1 MKKLIV
7 LLSLMLLCIGGF
19 AQQKQEMPL
28 DPAVRVGKLD
38 NGLTYFIRQ
47 NANPE
52 KRAEFY
58 IATNVGAINETP
70 AQRGLAHFLE
80 HMCFNGNKD
89 FPGNTMMSY
98 LEKNGLI
105 FGANINAM
113 TGVESTVY
121 TLSTIPTDRKNL
133 MDTALVILQND
144 AAFVTNDFGEVEK
157 ERGVIIEEWR
167 SGNTAQRRQQEALF
181 KVLFKGTKYADCNV
195 IGDEQCLSTF
205 NPQEL
210 VDFYKTWYYPG
221 NQAIIVVGDV
231 DPDYIEGK
239 IKELFSIIPKK
250 EVEPVKEVINV
261 PDNAE
266 PLSLVFSDP
275 EINNT
280 QLLLITKEKALP
292 KAVKTTP
299 QYFMIDAIKS
309 LVSSMLNER
318 LSDASKKPDA
328 PFIQASYS
336 DQNVCETMDIGLLGA
351 AVKDNRIEDAVN
363 AIVGIARQAEK
374 YGFTA
379 DEFDRAKASLL
390 RSYQAAE
397 DRAATRT
404 NNQLAM
410 QIVQYFLSNEPYCEP
425 ATLNAMAKQ
434 MLGMFNVDMI
444 NQMFSQGGSFLS
456 LNNSVLFLTGATK
469 DAEAFPT
476 EEKLAEMFTNAFK
489 AEVAAPQVE
498 EIAKDFLDASAIKAG
513 KIKKEE
519 DGYLGSK
526 VWTLSNGIMVYV
538 YPTDVRKDRVS
549 FSLIQD
555 GGKSMLPQELL
566 PSFDDNV
573 RYFYTSNA
581 GVGDFP
587 ANTVRKML
595 AGKNVSVSNYV
606 NDTHSGV
613 HASSSN
619 KDIET
624 ALQLMYLCYTKPRC
638 DAKEFETTMGQM
650 KTIAANLGSNPE
662 YQYEMLRAAAE
673 TNNSPRTT
681 MFGAELL
688 EKVSADAIN
697 KGNAM
702 LFGDAVGAKMFIVGD
717 FDPETVKPIVEKYIA
732 SLPVK
737 SKKPR
742 AMVDHKLYPADGENL
757 VSKEIKMENPNT
769 YASVLYQG
777 PMEKN
782 LENSA
787 INRAMTYIMNMRY
800 IASLREEDGGT
811 YSPRVSGHVSPLP
824 DERYYFGVSFE
835 TGKDKAQGLLDKVYS
850 GIEALAAEG
859 PTDEE
864 MGKTIEMMKK
874 NIPESK
880 KNPSY
885 WENLLEQYY
894 LYGYD
899 MDLTDEI
906 IDKFVTKENV
916 QNAAKTIVNSH
927 NRLTV
932 KVDPE

>member
-1 MKKLIV
+1 MKKLII
-7 LLSLMLLCIGGF
+7 LFSLMLMGVFSF
-19 AQQKQEMPL
+19 AQMQEMPL

-38 NGLTYFIRQ
+38 NGLTYFIRH

-113 TGVESTVY
+113 TGVEQTIY
-121 TLSTIPTDRKNL
+121 TLSTIPTDKQFL

-231 DPDYIEGK
+231 DLDYIEGK
-239 IKELFSIIPKK
+239 IKELFSVIPKK
-250 EVEPVKEVINV
+250 EAEPVKEVINV
-261 PDNAE
+261 PDNEE
-266 PLSLVFSDP
+266 PLSLVFTDP

-280 QLLLITKEKALP
+280 QLLIASKEKAIP
-292 KAVKTTP
+292 QAMKTSP
-299 QYFMIDAIKS
+299 QYFLIEAVKD
-309 LVSSMLNER
+309 LVASMLNER

-336 DQNVCETMDIGLLGA
+336 DQNVCHTMDVGLLGV

-363 AIVGIARQAEK
+363 TIVGIARQAEK

-390 RSYQAAE
+390 RGYQAAE

-425 ATLNAMAKQ
+425 ATLNAIAKQ
-434 MLGMFNVDMI
+434 MIGMLNVDMI
-444 NQMFSQGGSFLS
+444 NQMFSQGGSFIS
-456 LNNSVLFLTGATK
+456 LKNCVLFLTGASK
-469 DAEAFPT
+469 DAAAFPS
-476 EEKLAEMFTNAFK
+476 EEKLVEYFTNAYN
-489 AEVAAPQVE
+489 AEVAAPEVE
-498 EIAKDFLDASAIKAG
+498 EIEKDFLDASAIKAG

-526 VWTLSNGIMVYV
+526 VWTLSNGVMVYV

-549 FSLIQD
+549 FTLIQD
-555 GGKSMLPQELL
+555 GGQSILPQELL

-573 RYFYTSNA
+573 RYFYSSNA
-581 GVGDFP
+581 GVGKFP
-587 ANTVRKML
+587 ANMVSKML
-595 AGKNVSVSNYV
+595 AGKTAYASTYV
-606 NDTHSGV
+606 NDTHSGI
-613 HASSSN
+613 HGSSST

-624 ALQLMYLCYTKPRC
+624 ALQLMYLNYTQPRC

-662 YQYEMLRAAAE
+662 YQYQMLLAAAE

-681 MFGAELL
+681 MFGTELL
-688 EKVSADAIN
+688 EKVSAEKIN
-697 KGNAM
+697 KGNAI
-702 LFGDAVGAKMFIVGD
+702 LFGDAVGAKMFLVGD
-717 FDPETVKPIVEKYIA
+717 FDPETVKPMIEKYVA

-757 VSKEIKMENPNT
+757 VAKEIKMENPNT
-769 YASVLYQG
+769 YATVLYQG
-777 PMEKN
+777 QMEKN
-782 LENSA
+782 MENSA
-787 INRAMTYIMNMRY
+787 IIRAMTYIMNMRY

-811 YSPRVSGHVSPLP
+811 YSPRINGYVSPLP
-824 DERYYFGVSFE
+824 NERYYFSVGFE
-835 TGKDKAQGLLDKVYS
+835 TGKDKAQVLLDKVYS
-850 GIEALAAEG
+850 GIQALAAEG

-885 WENLLEQYY
+885 WENLLQQYY

-916 QNAAKTIVNSH
+916 QKMAKTVVNNN

>member
-1 MKKLIV
+1 MKKIV
-7 LLSLMLLCIGGF
+7 ILFSLMLIGIFGF
-19 AQQKQEMPL
+19 AQQAQQMPL
-28 DPAVRVGKLD
+28 DPAVRVGKLE

-121 TLSTIPTDRKNL
+121 TLSTIPTDKQFL
-133 MDTALVILQND
+133 VDTALVILQND
-144 AAFVTNDFGEVEK
+144 AAFVTNDFNEIEK

-205 NPQEL
+205 APQEL
-210 VDFYKTWYYPG
+210 VNFYKTWYYPA

-239 IKELFSIIPKK
+239 IKEFFSVIPKK
-250 EVEPVKEVINV
+250 DVEPVKEVINV

-266 PLSLVFSDP
+266 PLSLVFTDP
-275 EINNT
+275 EISNT
-280 QLLLITKEKALP
+280 QLLLISKEKALP
-292 KAVKTTP
+292 KAMKATP
-299 QYFMIDAIKS
+299 QYFVINAVKR

-328 PFIQASYS
+328 PFIQANYGE
-336 DQNVCETMDIGLLGA
+336 QNVSETMDVGLLGV
-351 AVKDNRIEDAVN
+351 AVKDNKVEDAVN
-363 AIVGIARQAEK
+363 TIVGIVRQAEK

-379 DEFDRAKASLL
+379 DEFERAKASLL
-390 RSYQAAE
+390 RGYQAAE

-404 NNQLAM
+404 NSQLAN
-410 QIVQYFLSNEPYCEP
+410 QIVQYFLNNEPYTDP

-434 MLGMFNVDMI
+434 MLGMFSVDMI
-444 NQMFSQGGSFLS
+444 NQMFSQGSSFLS
-456 LNNSVLFLTGATK
+456 LNNSVLFLTGSTK
-469 DAEAFPT
+469 DASAFPS

-526 VWTLSNGIMVYV
+526 VWTLGNGVMVYL

-555 GGKSMLPQELL
+555 GGQSLLPEELL

-581 GVGDFP
+581 GVGQFP

-595 AGKNVSVSNYV
+595 AGKNVSVSPFV

-613 HASSSN
+613 NGSSST

-624 ALQLMYLCYTKPRC
+624 TLQLMYLFFTQPRC

-650 KTIAANLGSNPE
+650 KTIAANIGSNPE
-662 YQYEMLRAAAE
+662 YQYQMLLAAAE

-681 MFGAELL
+681 MFGTELL
-688 EKVSADAIN
+688 EKVSAEKIN

-702 LFGDAVGAKMFIVGD
+702 LFGDAVGAKLFVVGD
-717 FDPETVKPIVEKYIA
+717 FDIETVKPLVEKYIA

-742 AMVDHKLYPADGENL
+742 AMVDHKLYPADGEN
-757 VSKEIKMENPNT
+757 VVAKEIKMENPNT
-769 YASVLYQG
+769 YASVIYQG

-787 INRAMTYIMNMRY
+787 VNRAMTYIMNMRY

-811 YSPRVSGHVSPLP
+811 YSPRIRGQVSPLP
-824 DERYYFGVSFE
+824 NERYYFSVGFE
-835 TGKDKAQGLLDKVYS
+835 TSKEKAPVLLDKVYS
-850 GIEALAAEG
+850 GLEKLAAEG

-885 WENLLEQYY
+885 WENLLTQYY

-899 MDLTDEI
+899 MNLTDEI
-906 IDKFVTKENV
+906 IDKFVTRENV
-916 QNAAKTIVNSH
+916 QAAAKTMINQH

>member
-1 MKKLIV
+1 MKKLIF
-7 LLSLMLLCIGGF
+7 LFSLMLMCIGGYS
-19 AQQKQEMPL
+19 QQMQQMPL

-98 LEKNGLI
+98 LERNGLI

-121 TLSTIPTDRKNL
+121 TLSTIPTDRQFL

-144 AAFVTNDFGEVEK
+144 AAFVTNDFDEVEK

-239 IKELFSIIPKK
+239 IKEYFSVIPKK
-250 EVEPVKEVINV
+250 EVEPVKEVIAV
-261 PDNAE
+261 PDNEE

-275 EINNT
+275 EISNT
-280 QLLLITKEKALP
+280 QLMMITKEKALP
-292 KAVKTTP
+292 KAMRTTP
-299 QYFMIDAIKS
+299 QYFMINAVKR

-318 LSDASKKPDA
+318 LSDASKKADA
-328 PFIQASYS
+328 PFIQANYF
-336 DQNVCETMDIGLLGA
+336 DQNVSETMDAGILGI
-351 AVKDNRIEDAVN
+351 AVKDNRIEDAINTV
-363 AIVGIARQAEK
+363 VGIARQAEK

-379 DEFDRAKASLL
+379 DEFERAKASLL
-390 RSYQAAE
+390 RGYQAAE

-404 NNQLAM
+404 NAQLAN
-410 QIVQYFLSNEPYCEP
+410 QIVQYFLNNEPYCEP

-444 NQMFSQGGSFLS
+444 NQMFSQGGSFVS
-456 LNNSVLFLTGATK
+456 LKNSVLFLTGASK
-469 DAEAFPT
+469 DAGAFPT
-476 EEKLAEMFTNAFK
+476 EAGLAELLSNALK

-498 EIAKDFLDASAIKAG
+498 EIAKDFLDASKIKAG
-513 KIKKEE
+513 KVKKEE
-519 DGYLGSK
+519 DGYVGSK

-538 YPTDVRKDRVS
+538 YPTDVRKDVVNV
-549 FSLIQD
+549 SLIQD
-555 GGKSMLPQELL
+555 GGKSMLPEELL

-581 GVGDFP
+581 GVGQFP

-595 AGKNVSVSNYV
+595 AGKNVSVSPYV

-613 HASSSN
+613 NGYSSA

-624 ALQLMYLCYTKPRC
+624 TLQLMYLFFTQPRC

-650 KTIAANLGSNPE
+650 KTIAANLGNNPE

-681 MFGAELL
+681 MFGSELL
-688 EKVSADAIN
+688 EKISADKIN

-702 LFGDAVGAKMFIVGD
+702 LFGDAVGSKVFIVGD
-717 FDPETVKPIVEKYIA
+717 FDPETVRPLVEKYIA

-777 PMEKN
+777 PMEKT
-782 LENSA
+782 LENSV
-787 INRAMTYIMNMRY
+787 INRALTYIMNMRY

-824 DERYYFGVSFE
+824 NERYYFGVSFE
-835 TGKDKAQGLLDKVYS
+835 TGKEKAPVLLEKVYK
-850 GIEALAAEG
+850 GIENLAAEG
-859 PTDEE
+859 PSDEE
-864 MGKTIEMMKK
+864 LGKTIEMMKK

-885 WENLLEQYY
+885 WENLLENYY

-899 MDLTDEI
+899 TNLTDDI
-906 IDKFVTKENV
+906 IDKNVTKENV
-916 QNAAKTIVNSH
+916 QNAAKMMVNKH

>member
-1 MKKLIV
+1 MKKLIILV
-7 LLSLMLLCIGGF
+7 SLMLFGIGTF

-28 DPAVRVGKLD
+28 DPAVRVGKLE

-89 FPGNTMMSY
+89 FPGNTMLSY

-113 TGVESTVY
+113 TGVEMTCY
-121 TLSTIPTDRKNL
+121 TLSTIPTDKQFL
-133 MDTALVILQND
+133 IDTALVILQND
-144 AAFVTNDFGEVEK
+144 AAFVTNDFDEVEK

-181 KVLFKGTKYADCNV
+181 KVLFKGTKYADCNI
-195 IGDEQCLSTF
+195 IGDEQCLTNF

-239 IKELFSIIPKK
+239 IKEYFSIIPKK
-250 EVEPVKEVINV
+250 AAEPQKEVIFI
-261 PDNAE
+261 PDNEE
-266 PLSLVFSDP
+266 PLSLVFTDP
-275 EINNT
+275 EINTT
-280 QLLLITKEKALP
+280 QLMMITKEKALP
-292 KAVKTTP
+292 KAMKTTP
-299 QYFMIDAIKS
+299 QYFVIDAVKD
-309 LVSSMLNER
+309 LVASMLNER

-336 DQNVCETMDIGLLGA
+336 NQNLCETMDAGLLGA
-351 AVKDNRIEDAVN
+351 AIKDNRVEDAVN
-363 AIVGIARQAEK
+363 TLVGIVRQAEK
-374 YGFTA
+374 YGFTE
-379 DEFDRAKASLL
+379 DEFERAKASLL
-390 RSYQAAE
+390 RYYQASE

-404 NNQLAM
+404 NSQLANQL
-410 QIVQYFLSNEPYCEP
+410 VQYFLKNEPYCDP
-425 ATLNAMAKQ
+425 AVLNAMAKQ
-434 MLGMFNVDMI
+434 MIGMFNVDMI
-444 NQMFSQGGSFLS
+444 NQMFGQGGSFLE
-456 LNNSVLFLTGATK
+456 LKNSVLFLTGATK
-469 DAEAFPT
+469 DASAFPS
-476 EEKLAEMFTNAFK
+476 EEKLSEMFTNAFK

-498 EIAKDFLDASAIKAG
+498 QIAKEFLDASKIKAG

-519 DGYLGSK
+519 DGYLGCK
-526 VWTLSNGIMVYV
+526 ALTLSNGVMAYL
-538 YPTDVRKDRVS
+538 YPTDVRKDRV
-549 FSLIQD
+549 FIDLIQD
-555 GGKSMLPQELL
+555 GGQSILPQELL

-573 RYFYTSNA
+573 RYFYSANA
-581 GVGDFP
+581 GVGEFP

-595 AGKNVSVSNYV
+595 AGKSVGVSSYV
-606 NDTHSGV
+606 NDTHSGIN
-613 HASSSN
+613 ASSST
-619 KDIET
+619 KDVET
-624 ALQLMYLCYTKPRC
+624 ALQLLYLNFTQPRC

-662 YQYEMLRAAAE
+662 YQYQMLLAAAE

-681 MFGAELL
+681 MFGTELL
-688 EKVSADAIN
+688 EKVSAEAIN

-702 LFGDAVGAKMFIVGD
+702 LFGDAVGAKVFVVGD
-717 FDPETVKPIVEKYIA
+717 FDPETIKPLLEKYVA

-742 AMVDHKLYPADGENL
+742 AMVDHRLYPADGENL

-769 YASVLYQG
+769 YASVIYQG
-777 PMEKN
+777 PREKN
-782 LENSA
+782 IENSVT
-787 INRAMTYIMNMRY
+787 NRAMTYIMNMRY
-800 IASLREEDGGT
+800 ISSLREEDGGT

-824 DERYYFGVSFE
+824 NERYYFSVGFE
-835 TGKDKAQGLLDKVYS
+835 TGKDKAQGLLDKVYA
-850 GIEALAAEG
+850 GIEALAADG

-864 MGKTIEMMKK
+864 LLKTIEMMKK

-880 KNPSY
+880 KNPNY
-885 WENLLEQYY
+885 WENLLQQYY

-899 MDLTDEI
+899 MNLTDEI

-916 QNAAKTIVNSH
+916 QKEAKMIVDKH